1 MGMSNIEKVA
11 KALYAHRQSVGDF
24 PEGLTAWE
32 ELPEAW
38 REEWREAAQA
48 LADAGLLAPD
58 LPRAFGPDGKPVE
71 EMP

>member
-1 MGMSNIEKVA
+1 MSNIEKA
-11 KALYAHRQSVGDF
+11 AESLYAHRQSVGDF
-24 PEGLTAWE
+24 PDGPTAWE

-58 LPRAFGPDGKPVE
+58 LPEPINQEGSPT
-71 EMP
+71 